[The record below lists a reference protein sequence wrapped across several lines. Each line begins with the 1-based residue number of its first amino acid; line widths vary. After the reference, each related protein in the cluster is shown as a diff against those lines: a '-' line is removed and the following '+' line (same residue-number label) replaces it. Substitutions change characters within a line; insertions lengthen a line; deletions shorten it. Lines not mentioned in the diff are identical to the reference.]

1 MTKSEKKQA
10 KRGKKKLMLVRYG
23 HMGLLGWFEHQEN
36 DIPKLQT
43 RVVVKTDRG
52 LELGSVVGPLCY
64 RSGQFRFTVEQV
76 EEYMHKSGDEQTPM
90 QKGRFVRYATAEDTN
105 EERHL
110 EKSAKEEL
118 EYCKRFVGELELQM
132 EVVASEHLFGGER
145 IIFYFVAEGR
155 IDFRELVKRLAREF
169 QTRIEMRQIGS
180 RDEAKLAVDYEACG
194 LECCCKRFLN
204 TLKPVNM
211 RMAKIQKATLDPSKI
226 SGHCGRLKCC
236 LRYEDQT
243 YRELKAR
250 LPKKNA
256 RVKTIFGEGTV
267 VDTHILT
274 QLIVVQRD
282 DGPQVVLPLEEIEV
296 LNSEPTDSEDK
307 KTAQDK
313 QEEDKETDEL
323 TDQEN
328 NKQGHPTNGLQNS
341 SRQRPSPQSDKPEE
355 QSSQKEHNDA

>member
-1 MTKSEKKQA
+1 
-10 KRGKKKLMLVRYG
+10 MLVRYG
-23 HMGLLGWFEHQEN
+23 NMGLLGWFEHQEN
-36 DIPKLQT
+36 DIPKLHT

-52 LELGSVVGPLCY
+52 LELGSVVGPFCY
-64 RSGQFRFTVEQV
+64 RSGQFRLTVEQV
-76 EEYMHKSGDEQTPM
+76 DEYMHKSGDEQTPT
-90 QKGRFVRYATAEDTN
+90 QKGRFVRYATAEDIN

-118 EYCKRFVGELELQM
+118 EYCKRFVKELEMQM

-145 IIFYFVAEGR
+145 VIFYFVAEGR
-155 IDFRELVKRLAREF
+155 IDFRELVKRLAKEF

-211 RMAKIQKATLDPSKI
+211 RMAKLQKATLDPSKI

-236 LRYEDQT
+236 LRYEDET

-256 RVKTIFGEGTV
+256 RVKTIYGEGTV
-267 VDTHILT
+267 LDTHILT
-274 QLIVVQRD
+274 QLVVVQRD
-282 DGPQVVLPLEEIEV
+282 DGAQVVFPLEEIEI
-296 LNSEPTDSEDK
+296 LTREPTDSNDETITKNEDDEGEE
-307 KTAQDK
+307 TEK
-313 QEEDKETDEL
+313 QTDE
-323 TDQEN
+323 EN
-328 NKQGHPTNGLQNS
+328 NEQSDMTSDPQDS
-341 SRQRPSPQSDKPEE
+341 SRQKPSPQSDKPEE
-355 QSSQKEHNDA
+355 QSSRKEHNGA